1 MGVGGWRGRGRSC
14 TQAPVLKSCLGPF
27 IWLFVIK
34 INDDWRHIK
43 TLLILF
49 WDFVSIFNQETL
61 SIRYICSFM
70 ILELILWDSDQ
81 NTWCAIIY
89 NTMIPFS
96 LWIYFDYLRKKL
108 LQFHE
113 CILTKRI
120 LQTSISFWK
129 FGMVYKNKK

>member
-1 MGVGGWRGRGRSC
+1 MEGEGSVLHSSTCAQIVSRSLYMIVC
-14 TQAPVLKSCLGPF
+14 HKNQW
-27 IWLFVIK
+27 WLTL
-34 INDDWRHIK
+34 IK
-43 TLLILF
+43 TLLISF
-49 WDFVSIFNQETL
+49 WDFVSVFNQETL

-81 NTWCAIIY
+81 NTWCTIIY
-89 NTMIPFS
+89 NTMMPFS
-96 LWIYFDYLRKKL
+96 LWIYFDYLRRKL

-113 CILTKRI
+113 CILTKQI